1 MNEAHIAI
9 ISARRPDRVIPMSKW
24 APDAT
29 WYVAAGEA
37 ETYRAAGAKHVVEG
51 GKLCESR
58 NAALDNAFAQ
68 NRPCVQL
75 SDDLAALK
83 KAHDKKQVEPLT
95 LEQAIKDMLFVTAK
109 MDAKLAGCAPT
120 SNPFYYNP
128 EKPYRS
134 AGFIVADFIL
144 VRPCEL
150 RFDVGLRLKEDY
162 DYTLQHLAKFGR
174 VSRLDNL
181 MASFAH
187 RTNKGGAVAYRTSEL
202 EQESIAYLRKKWGS
216 AIRNNPRRQNEILL
230 NL

>member
-1 MNEAHIAI
+1 MTKAHIGI
-9 ISARRPDRVIPMSKW
+9 ISARRPERVVPMMKF

-29 WYVAAGEA
+29 WYVAEGEG
-37 ETYRAAGAKHVVEG
+37 ETYRSAGAKFVVEA

-58 NAALDNAFAQ
+58 NAALEDAFKQ
-68 NRPCVQL
+68 DLPCVQL

-83 KAHDKKQVEPLT
+83 KAHDKKQVELIS
-95 LEQAIKDMLFVTAK
+95 LEQAIKDMLLVTDK
-109 MDAKLAGCAPT
+109 IGAKLAGCAPT

-144 VRPCEL
+144 VRPCDL
-150 RFDVGLRLKEDY
+150 RFDVKMRLKEDY
-162 DYTLQHLAKFGR
+162 DYTLQHLAKFGK
-174 VSRLDNL
+174 VARLDNL
-181 MASFAH
+181 LASFAH
-187 RTNKGGAVAYRTSEL
+187 RTNKGGAVAYRTSAL
-202 EQESIAYLRKKWGS
+202 EQESIAYLRTKWGS